1 MKILDRYILTT
12 FIKTFLSVFAILYFI
27 FVLQGVWVFIA
38 ELAGK
43 DLDVLTIV
51 KFLFYY
57 SPKMIPMV
65 LPLSVLLASIMT
77 FGDFSEN
84 YEFAAMKSAG
94 ISLQRAM
101 RSLIIFILILAGIS
115 FWFVNDVAPK
125 SEFKFVNLRKD
136 ILHTKP
142 AMAITAGQFNDLGN
156 INIKVDE
163 KTGDR
168 GQHLKNV
175 TMHIKSNSNFENKTV
190 IKSERGELETD
201 DNSSILQLHLFNGN
215 YYEDVSPST
224 NSNVSQNKVPFVK
237 TYFEKYTINID
248 LSQFDNSEEEKI
260 EITNTASMMSVN
272 QLNYTLDSLKN
283 NFRDENKSN
292 MDNLGIRVNT
302 QLSNLMV
309 NKLDSLPKKNI
320 EIIELID
327 DQSKNTKTQ
336 IYRLASS
343 NVESIYYTLKNNEQ
357 TMLEKQKNINKH
369 YISFYEKFVV
379 SFSCLLM
386 FFIGAPLGAIIRKG
400 GLGLPMVF
408 AVLIFIT
415 YHFINTFGRKLA
427 QENGIPPA
435 LGAWLSTL
443 VLLPLA
449 ISFTSKST
457 KDRGINSFDNILYSV
472 KEFFKKLFNKKQQKN
487 V

>member
-12 FIKTFLSVFAILYFI
+12 FIRTFLSVFAILYFI

-43 DLDVLTIV
+43 DLDVLTIF

-101 RSLIIFILILAGIS
+101 KTLIIFILFLAGIS
-115 FWFVNDVAPK
+115 FWFVNSVSPK
-125 SEFKFVNLRKD
+125 SEYKFVNLRKD

-163 KTGDR
+163 KTGDK
-168 GQHLKNV
+168 GQYLKNV
-175 TMHIKSNSNFENKTV
+175 TMHIKSNSGFINKTV
-190 IKSERGELETD
+190 IKADSGRLATD
-201 DNSSILQLHLFNGN
+201 DLSSVLQLHLFDGN
-215 YYEDVSPST
+215 YYEDVTPT
-224 NSNVSQNKVPFVK
+224 NSNITSNKSPFVK
-237 TYFEKYTINID
+237 TNFKKYTINID
-248 LSQFDNSEEEKI
+248 LSQFDNSEEEI
-260 EITNTASMMSVN
+260 SEISNTASMMSIS
-272 QLNYTLDSLKN
+272 QLNYTLDSLNN
-283 NFRDENKSN
+283 NFKDEQKSTT
-292 MDNLGIRVNT
+292 DNLALRVT
-302 QLSNLMV
+302 HILKES
-309 NKLDSLPKKNI
+309 KEPKNI
-320 EIIELID
+320 TAVNLEDIV
-327 DQSKNTKTQ
+327 SKKTKKEKLQ
-336 IYRLASS
+336 IYRNASS
-343 NVESIYYTLKNNEQ
+343 NAESVYFGVQNNES
-357 TMLEKQKNINKH
+357 LLFEKQKNINKH
-369 YISFYEKFVV
+369 WLSFYEKFVV

-415 YHFINTFGRKLA
+415 YHFVNTFGKKLA
-427 QENGIPPA
+427 QENGIPP
-435 LGAWLSTL
+435 LFGAWLATL
-443 VLLPLA
+443 VLLPFA
-449 ISFTSKST
+449 ISFTSKAT
-457 KDRGINSFDNILYSV
+457 KDRGINSFDNIIFSV
-472 KEFFKKLFNKKQQKN
+472 KEFITKRINKKNK
-487 V
+487 

>member
-1 MKILDRYILTT
+1 
-12 FIKTFLSVFAILYFI
+12 
-27 FVLQGVWVFIA
+27 
-38 ELAGK
+38 
-43 DLDVLTIV
+43 
-51 KFLFYY
+51 
-57 SPKMIPMV
+57 MV

-101 RSLIIFILILAGIS
+101 RSLIIFICMLSALS
-115 FWFVNDVAPK
+115 FWFVNSVAPK
-125 SEFKFVNLRKD
+125 SEYKFVNLRRD
-136 ILHTKP
+136 ILQTKP
-142 AMAITAGQFNDLGN
+142 AMAIAPGQFNDLGN

-168 GQHLKNV
+168 GQFLKNV
-175 TMHIKSNSNFENKTV
+175 TMHLKSNSGFENKTV
-190 IKSERGELETD
+190 IKADSGKIDTD
-201 DNSSILQLHLFNGN
+201 DKSSVLQLHLLNGN
-215 YYEDVSPST
+215 YYEDVSPGSNSSVNT
-224 NSNVSQNKVPFVK
+224 NKDPFVK

-248 LSQFDNSEEEKI
+248 LAQFDNSDEEKA
-260 EITNTASMMSVN
+260 EISNTASMMSVK
-272 QLNYTLDSLKN
+272 QLSYTIDSLKS
-283 NFRDENKSN
+283 NFKNEAKSDI
-292 MDNLGIRVNT
+292 DNLALRVNS
-302 QLSNLMV
+302 QVV
-309 NKLDSLPKKNI
+309 NKLTDSTSTLPKSKI
-320 EIIELID
+320 EIEEVIN
-327 DQSKNTKTQ
+327 QFSKNKRLQ
-336 IYRLASS
+336 NYRIASS
-343 NVESIYYTLKNNEQ
+343 NVESIYFNLINNEEK
-357 TMLEKQKNINKH
+357 MIEKQKNINKH
-369 YISFYEKFVV
+369 YISYYEKFVV

-427 QENGIPPA
+427 QENGITPD

-449 ISFTSKST
+449 ISFTYKAT
-457 KDRGINSFDNILYSV
+457 KDRGINSFDNIFYSI
-472 KEFFKKLFNKKQQKN
+472 KEFFKKIFNKKQQEN

>member
-1 MKILDRYILTT
+1 VKILDRYILTT

-101 RSLIIFILILAGIS
+101 RSLIIFILLLSGLS
-115 FWFVNDVAPK
+115 FWFVNNVAPK

-163 KTGDR
+163 KSGDR
-168 GQHLKNV
+168 GQFLKNV
-175 TMHIKSNSNFENKTV
+175 TMHLKSNTGFINKTV
-190 IKSERGELETD
+190 IKAESGEIETE
-201 DNSSILQLHLFNGN
+201 NESSLLKLHLYNGN
-215 YYEDVSPST
+215 YYEDVTST
-224 NSNVSQNKVPFVK
+224 SNTNVSENKAPFVK
-237 TYFEKYTINID
+237 TAFEKYTINID
-248 LSQFDNSEEEKI
+248 LSKFDNSEEEKS
-260 EITNTASMMSVN
+260 EIANTASMMSVK
-272 QLNYTLDSLKN
+272 QLDYTLDSLQN
-283 NFRDENKSN
+283 NFKNEKKSN
-292 MDNLGIRVNT
+292 LDNLSLRVSSQITNLNT
-302 QLSNLMV
+302 KKDTLSTELNY
-309 NKLDSLPKKNI
+309 
-320 EIIELID
+320 EELIEEK
-327 DQSKNTKTQ
+327 SKNKKLQ
-336 IYRLASS
+336 IYRNASS
-343 NVESIYYTLKNNEQ
+343 NAESVYFTLLNNE
-357 TMLEKQKNINKH
+357 TLMFEKQKNINKH
-369 YISFYEKFVV
+369 WISFYEKFVV
-379 SFSCLLM
+379 AFSCLLM

-427 QENGIPPA
+427 QEDGITPI

-449 ISFTSKST
+449 ISFTSKAT
-457 KDRGINSFDNILYSV
+457 KDRGINSFDNIFYSV
-472 KEFFKKLFNKKQQKN
+472 KELFKKIFNKKTTT
-487 V
+487 

>member
-1 MKILDRYILTT
+1 VKILDRYILTT

-101 RSLIIFILILAGIS
+101 RSLIIFILLLSGLS
-115 FWFVNDVAPK
+115 FWFVNNVAPK

-168 GQHLKNV
+168 GQYLKNV
-175 TMHIKSNSNFENKTV
+175 TMHIKSNTGFINKTV
-190 IKSERGELETD
+190 IKSDSGKLATD
-201 DNSSILQLHLFNGN
+201 DMSSILQLHLYNGN
-215 YYEDVSPST
+215 YYEDVTST
-224 NSNVSQNKVPFVK
+224 SSSNISENKAPFVK
-237 TYFEKYTINID
+237 TAFEKYTINID
-248 LSQFDNSEEEKI
+248 LSQFDNSEEEKS
-260 EITNTASMMSVN
+260 EIANTASMMSVK
-272 QLNYTLDSLKN
+272 QLNYTLDSLNN
-283 NFRDENKSN
+283 NFKDEKKSNFDNLNLRVTGQLNHKNATKKANDTINKS
-292 MDNLGIRVNT
+292 IV
-302 QLSNLMV
+302 
-309 NKLDSLPKKNI
+309 
-320 EIIELID
+320 EIIEN
-327 DQSKNTKTQ
+327 QSKNKKLQ
-336 IYRLASS
+336 VYRNASS
-343 NVESIYYTLKNNEQ
+343 NAESVYFSVYNSETI
-357 TMLEKQKNINKH
+357 MFEKQKNINKH
-369 YISFYEKFVV
+369 WISFYEKFVV
-379 SFSCLLM
+379 AFSCLLM

-427 QENGIPPA
+427 QEDGIAPV

-449 ISFTSKST
+449 ISFTSKAT
-457 KDRGINSFDNILYSV
+457 KDRGINSFDNIFYSV
-472 KEFFKKLFNKKQQKN
+472 KELFKKIFNKKTTT
-487 V
+487 